1 MGETLDRDTC
11 SVPECGDV
19 LFVWQR
25 VRPKTGTGRITK
37 NVRINMLKGKMIMT
51 FKDNVPQRWIENPER
66 LPVASVTENDGG
78 GFKTLLSDTNN
89 KQ

>member
-1 MGETLDRDTC
+1 
-11 SVPECGDV
+11 
-19 LFVWQR
+19 
-25 VRPKTGTGRITK
+25 
-37 NVRINMLKGKMIMT
+37 MLKGKMIMT